1 MTASFAGCE
10 LCAGEGGEV
19 LYRNDK
25 YRVVLVDDVQYP
37 GFCRVIWHAHVKEMT
52 DLSTEDREGL
62 MRAVW
67 RVEQAIRAVM
77 QPEKVNLACF
87 GNMTP
92 HLHWHVIPRYLDD
105 AHFPQPVWGTIQQ
118 TTSPAALAARQ
129 ALLPS
134 LRTALLQL

>member
-10 LCAGEGGEV
+10 LCASEGGEV

-25 YRVVLVDDVQYP
+25 YRVVLVDDAQYP

-52 DLSTEDREGL
+52 DLSADDRDGL

-67 RVEQAIRAVM
+67 QVEQAIRAVM
-77 QPEKVNLACF
+77 QPEKINLACF

-105 AHFPQPVWGTIQQ
+105 VHFPQPVWGTIQQ
-118 TTSPAALAARQ
+118 TTPSSALVARR

-134 LRTALLQL
+134 LRAALLQL